1 MCMYDDPEDELDDLE
16 DDVHHYDIDDTDEN
30 NIIFQ
35 EEVDRL
41 DYNPYNMENN

>member
-1 MCMYDDPEDELDDLE
+1 MCTVPDDDDWYDLE
-16 DDVHHYDIDDTDEN
+16 DDTHEYDPDDIDDN

-41 DYNPYNMENN
+41 DYNPYNIEEE

>member
-1 MCMYDDPEDELDDLE
+1 MLPDDNDDLE
-16 DDVHHYDIDDTDEN
+16 DDVHCYNLDDIDDN

-41 DYNPYNMENN
+41 DYNTYNIEEE

>member
-1 MCMYDDPEDELDDLE
+1 MCMLPDDKDDLE
-16 DDVHHYDIDDTDEN
+16 DDVHCYTFDDIDDT

-41 DYNPYNMENN
+41 DYNPYNIEEE

>member
-1 MCMYDDPEDELDDLE
+1 MLPDDKDDLE
-16 DDVHHYDIDDTDEN
+16 DDVHCYDCDDMDDN

-41 DYNPYNMENN
+41 DYNPYNIEDK

>member
-1 MCMYDDPEDELDDLE
+1 MPDDDWYDLE
-16 DDVHHYDIDDTDEN
+16 DDIHHYCSDDEDEN

-41 DYNPYNMENN
+41 DYNPYNIEDE

>member
-1 MCMYDDPEDELDDLE
+1 MCSIPEDLGELE
-16 DDVHHYDIDDTDEN
+16 DDVHHYDLDDYDDN

-41 DYNPYNMENN
+41 DYNPYNIEEE

>member
-1 MCMYDDPEDELDDLE
+1 MCSIPEDLEDLE
-16 DDVHHYDIDDTDEN
+16 DDVHHYDLDDYDDN

-41 DYNPYNMENN
+41 DYNLYNIEEE

>member
-1 MCMYDDPEDELDDLE
+1 MCSIPDDDEWYDLE
-16 DDVHHYDIDDTDEN
+16 DDTHEYDSDDIDDN

-41 DYNPYNMENN
+41 DYNPYNIEER